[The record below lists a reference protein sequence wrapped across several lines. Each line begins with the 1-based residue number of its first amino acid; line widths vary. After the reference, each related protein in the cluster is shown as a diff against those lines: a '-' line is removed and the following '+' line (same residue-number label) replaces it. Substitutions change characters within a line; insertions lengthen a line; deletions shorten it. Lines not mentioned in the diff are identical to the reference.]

1 LIFKFLSRFPKL
13 FLAPVEEEGEGVKT
27 IDERPFFLKSMGVF
41 AWGGR
46 MADKKDIEAK
56 VLIVDDETAIVTL
69 LKYNMERE
77 GFKVFTTGDGEEALV
92 LVKEHR
98 PDIIVLDWMLPSMTG
113 IDVCK
118 QLRAVDETKNV
129 PIIMLSARGEESDR
143 IRGLD
148 AGADDYMTK
157 PFSPAELVAR
167 VRAVFRRIRPALSQK
182 SLSFA
187 GVDMDLTGHKVTR
200 HGTEIHLSPTEFSL
214 LRYLMEHPKRV
225 FSREQ
230 LLDAVWGQD
239 IYVEL
244 RTVDV
249 HVRRLRKG
257 LNYDGSQPDL
267 IRTVRSSGYALEENL
282 SGEKFGDAMVDE
294 AK

>member
-1 LIFKFLSRFPKL
+1 
-13 FLAPVEEEGEGVKT
+13 
-27 IDERPFFLKSMGVF
+27 
-41 AWGGR
+41 

-118 QLRAVDETKNV
+118 QLRAVEETKNV

-167 VRAVFRRIRPALSQK
+167 VRAVFRRIRPALSAK
-182 SLSFA
+182 SLAFA
-187 GVDMDLTGHKVTR
+187 GVEMDLTGHKVTR
-200 HGTEIHLSPTEFSL
+200 NGTEIHLSPTEFSL

-225 FSREQ
+225 FTREQ

-249 HVRRLRKG
+249 HIRRLRKG
-257 LNYDGSQPDL
+257 LNYDGAQPDL
-267 IRTVRSSGYALEENL
+267 IRTVRSSGYALEENPG
-282 SGEKFGDAMVDE
+282 GEKFGDALVE
-294 AK
+294 EVR